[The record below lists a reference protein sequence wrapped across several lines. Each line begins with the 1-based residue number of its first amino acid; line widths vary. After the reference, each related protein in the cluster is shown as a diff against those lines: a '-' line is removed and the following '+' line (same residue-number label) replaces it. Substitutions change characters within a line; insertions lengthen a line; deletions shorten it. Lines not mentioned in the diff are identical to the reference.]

1 MAEAGK
7 YCPKIVIHFWQS
19 NFALRVQRRLGEIQD
34 FVARPCLKLA
44 YLVDIRK
51 YQEIPDN

>member
-19 NFALRVQRRLGEIQD
+19 NFALQFKEGWGRFRILLPGRV
-34 FVARPCLKLA
+34 
-44 YLVDIRK
+44 
-51 YQEIPDN
+51 